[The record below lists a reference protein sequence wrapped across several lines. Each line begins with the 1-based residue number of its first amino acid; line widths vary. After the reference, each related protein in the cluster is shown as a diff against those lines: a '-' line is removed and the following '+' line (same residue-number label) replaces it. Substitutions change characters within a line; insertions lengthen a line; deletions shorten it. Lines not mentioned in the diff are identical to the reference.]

1 MLKLSQNQL
10 NVHREGYR
18 NVDKTSMPAIT
29 QLKKHVIRVEL
40 LLPIIIA
47 FFAPN
52 IALSML

>member
-10 NVHREGYR
+10 NVHRGGYQ
-18 NVDKTSMPAIT
+18 NVNKISMPAIT
-29 QLKKHVIRVEL
+29 QLKKDVIRVEL
-40 LLPIIIA
+40 LLPVIIA